1 MCIAP
6 RRLRL
11 ATVLALLCLAVPWQ
25 AALAGSGPENALVI
39 IDPGLPESLYLG
51 HRYVAARGIPAR
63 NVLYLRP
70 DAPSFAEL
78 VDFQGRVVTGTLEA
92 RGIYDHIDQVVL
104 APTRAFYIP
113 ASGLVGV
120 PKNGCP
126 VPVNRFA
133 VSMAYGL
140 LPQAP
145 EILAGAYREAGD
157 FDGGSHSPNPYYG
170 GRFRGRS
177 SALAFDAARLWQGG
191 SPSEEGSRLLLA
203 SLLGWTGNNGNTVAE
218 IDAMID
224 RSLRADGSRPPGT
237 FYFMNTP
244 DQTRTLGRISNDWQA
259 TIRSLQAMGGKGA
272 VLQGVLPESCTDAS
286 GAVVGCH
293 DALGVLTGTS
303 RMDAPTANF
312 SFLPGAFADH
322 LTSFAAMFDEGA
334 GGQSK
339 MSQWITKGASGTIG
353 TVEEPC
359 TGGKFP
365 VPDLHAHYFAGLSL
379 GEATYRALPWL
390 AFESLLLGD
399 PLTTPFAAAPRLL
412 LGELPQGP
420 VRGRLNLAPS
430 AVAGQEGAAIR
441 SFELYVDGRRR
452 QRAEAAPCPSGEG
465 FCAGLSLDTAGL
477 ADGWHQLTVVAIDD
491 QAAALKARAPLA
503 IELRNRG
510 RRLEATVS
518 PAEGDPNTV
527 FTVTVKAAGDA
538 RPTAL
543 RLWQNGRLVA
553 AAPGDATALTVRGS
567 VLGPGPSELQ
577 LDADYLDN
585 GQAQSRPL
593 PVSVAWGAFPPVTP
607 PADPAPTAPDH
618 SLVVA
623 PGTSQLLDLPAFFAD
638 GQRARVEIVQ
648 PPEQARL
655 ATKDGA
661 VRIDADY
668 FASGLDLLR
677 YRALDAE
684 GKPGGEATV
693 RIRYCLPDGDPRED
707 ALRHCPGNHRLWL
720 PAASR

>member
-1 MCIAP
+1 MPTLP
-6 RRLRL
+6 RRPAL
-11 ATVLALLCLAVPWQ
+11 AAALALIALLLPSRL
-25 AALAGSGPENALVI
+25 ALAGSGPENALVI

-70 DAPSFAEL
+70 DAESFAKL

-92 RGIYDHIDQVVL
+92 RGIVDHIDQVVL
-104 APTRAFYIP
+104 APTRAFYVP

-133 VSMAYGL
+133 ISMAYGL

-145 EILAGAYREAGD
+145 ELLAGAYLEAGD

-191 SPSEEGSRLLLA
+191 SPSEEGNRLLLG
-203 SLLGWTGNNGNTVAE
+203 SLLGWTGERGNTVAE
-218 IDAMID
+218 IDSLIE
-224 RSLRADGSRPPGT
+224 RSLRADGTNPAGS

-244 DQTRTLGRISNDWQA
+244 DQVRTLGRINNDWAA
-259 TIRSLQAMGGKGA
+259 TVRSLEAMGGKGK
-272 VLQGVLPESCTDAS
+272 VLQGVLPDSCTDAS
-286 GAVVGCH
+286 GQVVGCH
-293 DALGVLTGTS
+293 DALGVLTGIAG
-303 RMDAPTANF
+303 MDAVNARF
-312 SFLPGAFADH
+312 SLLPGAFADH
-322 LTSFAAMFDEGA
+322 LTSFAAMFDE

-379 GEATYRALPWL
+379 AEATYRALPWL

-399 PLTTPFAAAPRLL
+399 PLTAPFARPPRLL
-412 LGELPQGP
+412 LENLPAGP
-420 VRGRLNLAPS
+420 VRGLLTLAVS
-430 AVAGQEGAAIR
+430 ATAGQEGAGIR
-441 SFELYVDGRRR
+441 GFELYVDGRR
-452 QRAEAAPCPSGEG
+452 QQQAEPAACPGGEG
-465 FCAGLSLDTAGL
+465 SCASLSLDTGRL
-477 ADGWHQLTVVAIDD
+477 ADGWHQLAVIAIDN
-491 QAAALKARAPLA
+491 QAAALRARAQA
-503 IELRNRG
+503 SIMVRNRG
-510 RRLEATVS
+510 RSLSATVS

-527 FTVTVKAAGDA
+527 FTIKVDA
-538 RPTAL
+538 TGTTRPRAL
-543 RLWQNGRLVA
+543 RLWQNERLVA
-553 AAPGDATALTVRGS
+553 AADGRAEALTLRGS
-567 VLGPGPSELQ
+567 VLGPGPSSLRLE
-577 LDADYLDN
+577 AEYLDN
-585 GQAQSRPL
+585 SLAVAPPL
-593 PVSVAWGAFPPVTP
+593 PVAVAFGSFPSSPP
-607 PADPAPTAPDH
+607 PAAPPPTAPDH
-618 SLVVA
+618 DLVVA
-623 PGTSQLLDLPAFFAD
+623 PGASQLLDLPAFFAD
-638 GQRARVEIVQ
+638 GRRA
-648 PPEQARL
+648 QAEVIQAPAQAKL
-655 ATKDGA
+655 VTGDGA

-693 RIRYCLPDGDPRED
+693 RIRYCLPAGDPRQD
-707 ALRHCPGNHRLWL
+707 ALRHCPGMHRAWL
-720 PAASR
+720 PSLSH

>member
-1 MCIAP
+1 MSIAP

-11 ATVLALLCLAVPWQ
+11 ATVLALLCLVIPLRTAW
-25 AALAGSGPENALVI
+25 AGSGPENALVI
-39 IDPGLPESLYLG
+39 IDPSLPESLYLG

-70 DAPSFAEL
+70 DAPSFAAL
-78 VDFQGRVVTGTLEA
+78 VAFQGRVVTGTLEA
-92 RGIYDHIDQVVL
+92 RGIADHIDQVVL
-104 APTRAFYIP
+104 APTRAFYVP

-133 VSMAYGL
+133 ISMAYSL

-145 EILAGAYREAGD
+145 EVLAGAYLEAGN
-157 FDGGSHSPNPYYG
+157 FDGGSHSDNPYFG
-170 GRFRGRS
+170 GRFRGRP
-177 SALAFDAARLWQGG
+177 SALAFDAGRFWQGG
-191 SPSEEGSRLLLA
+191 LPGDDGSRLFLA
-203 SLLGWTGNNGNTVAE
+203 SLLGWTGERGNTVAE
-218 IDAMID
+218 IEALIE
-224 RSLRADGSRPPGT
+224 RSLRADGTRPAGT

-244 DQTRTLGRISNDWQA
+244 DQVRSKGRLNNDWAA
-259 TIRSLQAMGGKGA
+259 TIRSLEAMGGRGQ
-272 VLQGVLPESCTDAS
+272 VLQGVLPDSCTDAS
-286 GAVVGCH
+286 GQVVGCH
-293 DALGVLTGTS
+293 DALGVLTGIAG
-303 RMDAPTANF
+303 MDAVSARF

-322 LTSFAAMFDEGA
+322 LTSFAATFDE

-339 MSQWITKGASGTIG
+339 MSQWISKGASGTIG

-365 VPDLHAHYFAGLSL
+365 VPDLHAHYYAGLSL

-430 AVAGQEGAAIR
+430 AVAGQEGAAIHG
-441 SFELYVDGRRR
+441 FELYVDGQRR
-452 QRAEAAPCPSGEG
+452 QQAGAAPCPSGEG
-465 FCAGLSLDTAGL
+465 FCAPLSLDTAGL

-491 QAAALKARAPLA
+491 QPVALRARAPLA
-503 IELRNRG
+503 IEVRNRG

-527 FTVTVKAAGDA
+527 FSVNVTAAGGT

-553 AAPGDATALTVRGS
+553 AAPGNATALTVRGS
-567 VLGPGPSELQ
+567 VLGPGPAELQ
-577 LDADYLDN
+577 LEADYLDN

-593 PVSVAWGAFPPVTP
+593 PVSVTWGTFPPVTP

-623 PGTSQLLDLPAFFAD
+623 PGASQLLDLPAFFAD
-638 GQRARVEIVQ
+638 GQRARVEVLE
-648 PPEQARL
+648 PPLQAKL
-655 ATKDGA
+655 VTEDGA

-684 GKPGGEATV
+684 GKPGGEASV
-693 RIRYCLPDGDPRED
+693 RIRYCLPGGDPRDD